1 MEQFVQ
7 FLNGTSEEQ
16 NIVLLS
22 FILTAFLLGLFLAWA
37 VQNAGIRRLES
48 DLKKKEDAAQLATAE
63 KLQLEEVIALKTAD
77 LKRAIFEREEAHA
90 TQKLLEQDNQSLQE
104 ELTQMRLQFDKLQS
118 ANSQYLSTI
127 EDLNDQILGLK
138 LRSTQT
144 DATQRNVSAAPA
156 SESTNTELRIAALEA
171 RLRQLE
177 QQTLPVSDI
186 SSTQPRDIFQDA
198 VNEDTE
204 EPELFLRPFQRV
216 EPSPQP
222 RAMLQDDLTAI
233 DGIGPFLERKLN
245 EIGVFTFAQISSWN
259 AAQIEEVTHQIQF
272 FPGRIEKDDWVGQA
286 KRLLEQPPVHPMLAE
301 EEAHEDDLKLIEGI
315 GPAIEA
321 ILKKAGIRTFE
332 AIAKTD
338 PEEMETILQIANPKL
353 TLFDADTWPA
363 QASMAM
369 HQDWDGLQN
378 FQDTLRAGRPTLD
391 EDAG

>member
-1 MEQFVQ
+1 MEQLVQ

-37 VQNAGIRRLES
+37 VQNAGIRRLEN
-48 DLKKKEDAAQLATAE
+48 DLKKKEDAEKLATAE
-63 KLQLEEVIALKTAD
+63 KLRLEEDIALKSAD

-90 TQKLLEQDNQSLQE
+90 TQKLLEQDNQSLQD

-118 ANSQYLSTI
+118 SNSQYLSTI

-138 LRSTQT
+138 LRTTQNDQTRRDTPAIPVTETTSTET
-144 DATQRNVSAAPA
+144 RLA
-156 SESTNTELRIAALEA
+156 ELEA

-177 QQTLPVSDI
+177 QQTSPVSDVA
-186 SSTQPRDIFQDA
+186 SPKSRDIFQDA
-198 VNEDTE
+198 LDEDTE

-245 EIGVFTFAQISSWN
+245 EIGIFTYAQISSWN
-259 AAQIEEVTHQIQF
+259 ATQIEEVTHKIQF

-286 KRLLEQPPVHPMLAE
+286 KQLLSKPTVHLAIAE
-301 EEAHEDDLKLIEGI
+301 EEPHEDDLKLIEGI

-321 ILKKAGIRTFE
+321 ILKKAGIHTFE
-332 AIAKTD
+332 VMAKTD

-353 TLFDADTWPA
+353 ALFDADTWPA

-369 HQDWDGLQN
+369 HQDWDALQD